1 MSQQNDIQ
9 TLQPQPG
16 VFATYDGNIVCILAA
31 FLRQGLPM
39 VDVVH
44 LAPKRRAQDKFIGQ
58 TPATLPASQPTDLNL
73 RYKLSVGTRATKR
86 LVFDEAS
93 STQEVTATMIR
104 SVKRMTRNIPA

>member
-1 MSQQNDIQ
+1 
-9 TLQPQPG
+9 
-16 VFATYDGNIVCILAA
+16 
-31 FLRQGLPM
+31 M

-44 LAPKRRAQDKFIGQ
+44 LPPKRRAQDKFIGQ